1 MISSSMSFR
10 FNLSFSRSQFES
22 STRACSV
29 AVGLNSISD
38 FLRCYSVPSVG
49 GAFSDLSIYSTSAT
63 ELFFLHD
70 DHKRSKNNVALL
82 LPHLVSAAIIP
93 SALPKFHHRIN
104 STLRPNMSNYIHN
117 TAIPYAFNVIDGQSF
132 ILSFRS
138 SICAHWK
145 WLLVCGLREKLLGY
159 YHLDKKKNGCRI

>member
-1 MISSSMSFR
+1 MISSSMSFG
-10 FNLSFSRSQFES
+10 FNFSFSRSQFES

-38 FLRCYSVPSVG
+38 FLRCYSVPSIG
-49 GAFSDLSIYSTSAT
+49 GAFSDQSIYSTSAT

-104 STLRPNMSNYIHN
+104 STLRPDMSNYIHN
-117 TAIPYAFNVIDGQSF
+117 TVIPCAFNVIDGQSF
-132 ILSFRS
+132 ILSYRS

-159 YHLDKKKNGCRI
+159 YHLDKKNK